1 MKRRS
6 LLAAI
11 GLAAGGSAVLGTS
24 AFSSVEAERTVS
36 VEVASDSQAYLAL
49 DDRETG
55 PNSGFANIAQ
65 GTIQFDIDDVLP
77 LEDYEDEG
85 QGPGSKSVYTFD
97 NVFGVENQ
105 GTNDVLFEVEFEE
118 ESEYIDGIGFYAG
131 DDDETLLDGEDN
143 VAEIP
148 VGEEADMGIF
158 LDTSE
163 EGVERGEDR
172 EIDNITAVIT
182 AAEDTDTSG
191 LNVVEDITVDD

>member
-6 LLAAI
+6 LLATI
-11 GLAAGGSAVLGTS
+11 GLVAGGGAVFGTG

-49 DDRETG
+49 DDREEG
-55 PNSGFANIAQ
+55 PNSGFANIAY
-65 GTIQFDIDDVLP
+65 GTIQFDIDDVFP
-77 LEDYEDEG
+77 PEDYEDKG

-105 GTNDVLFEVEFEE
+105 GTNDVYFEVEFED
-118 ESEYIDGIGFYAG
+118 IDTLDGIGFYAG

-143 VAEIP
+143 VAKIP
-148 VGEEADMGIF
+148 VGAEADMGIF

-163 EGVERGEDR
+163 EGVERSEDR

-182 AAEDTDTSG
+182 AAEDTDTSD
-191 LNVVEDITVDD
+191 LNVVEDISLDD

>member
-6 LLAAI
+6 LLATI

-49 DDRETG
+49 DDREEG
-55 PNSGFANIAQ
+55 PNSGFANIVQ
-65 GTIQFDIDDVLP
+65 GTIQFDIDDVFGSV
-77 LEDYEDEG
+77 EEG
-85 QGPGSKSVYTFD
+85 EGPGSKSVYTFD

-105 GTNDVLFEVEFEE
+105 GTNDVYFEVEFED
-118 ESEYIDGIGFYAG
+118 IDTLDGIGFYAG
-131 DDDETLLDGEDN
+131 DDDETLLDGEEN
-143 VAEIP
+143 VAKIP

-182 AAEDTDTSG
+182 AAKDTDTSG
-191 LNVVEDITVDD
+191 LNVVKDIAVDD